1 MHCIFVFYLCLNL
14 LTFGVFKECPKRNG
28 YFSKAD
34 GGGCVGRDE
43 LGVRLKKTPD
53 NCQKACD
60 ENPDCISFEIFF
72 DECYLSSSCTYALA
86 DEDDIGQCL
95 YVKHGKKLYLIRQSI
110 FAREFW
116 SFRYESCNSD
126 VILSF

>member
-1 MHCIFVFYLCLNL
+1 MFVYICNTNFRLFLYLYLIFKP
-14 LTFGVFKECPKRNG
+14 FGVFKECPKRNG

-43 LGVRLKKTPD
+43 LGLRLKKTPD

-95 YVKHGKKLYLIRQSI
+95 YVKRGNKTLPYQAIH
-110 FAREFW
+110 F
-116 SFRYESCNSD
+116 C
-126 VILSF
+126 